1 MSFAL
6 SLCATGQISVNKNQ
20 FPVLA
25 EKGDTLHFCADAWV
39 ETPESEMNQ
48 RGEIMK
54 LEKRIDKVLKILHKK
69 KGYEIQVDSLITYTK
84 NIEHQ
89 KDSLLSVINHT
100 KWQITKKVEQRINE
114 LNKDISE
121 VETKYFDMRLKRNLW
136 RRNTFI
142 SVGLNVLVLVL
153 LL

>member
-1 MSFAL
+1 
-6 SLCATGQISVNKNQ
+6 
-20 FPVLA
+20 
-25 EKGDTLHFCADAWV
+25 
-39 ETPESEMNQ
+39 MNQ

-69 KGYEIQVDSLITYTK
+69 KGYEIQIDSLITYTK